1 LESYKKKMESKQ
13 TNTRCAVRQERGYW
27 ALSAETLRAFDGIK
41 QPAALGKGELLFGE
55 GRACEGVYILGE
67 GRAKL
72 SVCSETGKR
81 LMLRVAGPGEILG
94 LGANLS
100 GGSYEYTAELLDPA
114 QVDFIKRKD
123 LLKFLREN
131 PTICMEVVHRLSED
145 LHGAYERVRS
155 IGLNRARRARLPRS
169 RSIA

>member
-1 LESYKKKMESKQ
+1 MESKQ
-13 TNTRCAVRQERGYW
+13 QINPRCATRQDRAFW
-27 ALSAETLRAFDGIK
+27 ALSPDTIRAFDAI
-41 QPAALGKGELLFGE
+41 QEHSVLGKGELLFSE
-55 GRACEGVYILGE
+55 GRPCQGVYILGD

-72 SVCSETGKR
+72 SVCSESGKR

-94 LGANLS
+94 LGSNLS
-100 GGSYEYTAELLDPA
+100 GDAYEFTAELLDSS
-114 QVDFIKRKD
+114 QVAFIKRKD
-123 LLKFLREN
+123 LLRFLREN

-155 IGLNRARRARLPRS
+155 IGLNRTRRARLPRS

>member
-1 LESYKKKMESKQ
+1 METKQ
-13 TNTRCAVRQERGYW
+13 HTQRCAVRQDRTY
-27 ALSAETLRAFDGIK
+27 SAMSVETIRAFNGITEES
-41 QPAALGKGELLFGE
+41 ALGKGALLFSE
-55 GRACEGVYILGE
+55 GRPCQGVYILGD

-72 SVCSETGKR
+72 SVCSESGKR

-100 GGSYEYTAELLDPA
+100 GDAYEFTAELLDAA
-114 QVDFIKRKD
+114 QVSFIKRKD

-131 PTICMEVVHRLSED
+131 PPICMEVVHRLSED

-155 IGLNRARRARLPRS
+155 IGLNRARRARVARG
-169 RSIA
+169 RSIAS

>member
-1 LESYKKKMESKQ
+1 MESTKQ
-13 TNTRCAVRQERGYW
+13 SSSRCTTRPDRAHC
-27 ALSAETLRAFDGIK
+27 ALSAETMRALEGLK
-41 QPAALGKGELLFGE
+41 ESTSLPKGAVLFAE
-55 GRACEGVYILGE
+55 GRACQGVYILGD

-81 LMLRVAGPGEILG
+81 LLLRVAGPGEILA

-100 GGSYEYTAELLDPA
+100 DNPHEFTAELLDPA
-114 QVDFIKRKD
+114 QISFIKRKD

-131 PTICMEVVHRLSED
+131 PLMCMEIVHRLSDD
-145 LHGAYERVRS
+145 LRGAYERVRS
-155 IGLNRARRARLPRS
+155 IGLRRARVPRS